1 MPRVLITD
9 KLSKNAE
16 DIFAAYAVETDVKIG
31 LSSEELRAIIS
42 AYDGLAI
49 RSTTKVTEAVLAAA
63 ANLKVV
69 GRAGVGVDNVDIAA
83 ATKRGVVVMNT
94 PHGNAVTTAEHMMAM
109 IMALAPKSLKGRNRP
124 KPGDGKVPLYRD

>member
-1 MPRVLITD
+1 MP
-9 KLSKNAE
+9 K
-16 DIFAAYAVETDVKIG
+16 IFLPRAVETDVKIG

-94 PHGNAVTTAEHMMAM
+94 PHGNAVTTAERAMAM
-109 IMALAPKSLKGRNRP
+109 IMALAHKSLKRLNP
-124 KPGDGKVPLYRD
+124 QKPGNGKSLALWVQS